1 MRYLGGFTA
10 AAASLAAI
18 GILPAVAW
26 AAVDVEPFGK
36 AEDGTAVNLY
46 RLENANGL
54 RAALTDY
61 GAILVSLEVPDRDGN
76 LDNIVLGFKDIDGYL
91 TRHPYFGATV
101 GRYANRIAGGKFTV
115 DGQEYT
121 LAQNNGP
128 NALHGGLK
136 GFDKVVWDAE
146 PADGGDGP
154 SVAFSYLSPDGEEGY
169 PGNLSVTVTYTLTN
183 DDELRIDYEATTDK
197 TTPVNLTHHSYF
209 NLKGAGEGDVL
220 DHVLMINAD
229 RYLPAD
235 DTLIPTGE
243 IADVEGTPLDFTEPK
258 PIGADIGRIEG
269 DQFAGGYD
277 HCLVLDKEQEGALT
291 LAARVSEPSTGRV
304 MEIHTTEPG
313 VQLYTGN
320 FLDGSVVGAEGTPY
334 GKHAGF
340 CLEAQHFPDSPNQP
354 AFPDA
359 ILRPGETYTQT
370 TVHRFS
376 TE

>member
-1 MRYLGGFTA
+1 MWYLGGITAA
-10 AAASLAAI
+10 AAASLALI
-18 GILPAVAW
+18 GVPPAW
-26 AAVDVEPFGK
+26 AVDVEPFGK

-128 NALHGGLK
+128 NALQGGLK

-154 SVAFSYLSPDGEEGY
+154 SVTFSYLRPDGEEGY
-169 PGNLSVTVTYTLTN
+169 PGNLSVRVVYTLTN

-197 TTPVNLTHHSYF
+197 ATPVNLTHHSYF

-229 RYLPAD
+229 KYLPAD

-258 PIGADIGRIEG
+258 PIGADIGQIEG

-277 HCLVLDKEQEGALT
+277 HCLVLDKPQEGALT

-334 GKHAGF
+334 QKHAGF

-354 AFPDA
+354 AFPDT